1 MANWNRGHD
10 HFPVHVGVQSG
21 QRAQQSVAAGSN
33 LDTPVTFEKEFYAA
47 PNVVVCP
54 YLGNFSNCEVGVI
67 ATSTTGFTCRI
78 FNHGSGTVN
87 VGFQWIAVGTP
98 K

>member
-1 MANWNRGHD
+1 MANWNMGHN
-10 HFPVHVGVQSG
+10 HFPTDVGVQSG
-21 QRAQQSVAAGSN
+21 MRAQQSVSAN
-33 LDTPVTFEKEFYAA
+33 THLDTAITFPTAFHAA

-54 YLGNFSNCEVGVI
+54 YLGNFSNCAVGVI

-78 FNHGSGTVN
+78 FNPGSGTVN